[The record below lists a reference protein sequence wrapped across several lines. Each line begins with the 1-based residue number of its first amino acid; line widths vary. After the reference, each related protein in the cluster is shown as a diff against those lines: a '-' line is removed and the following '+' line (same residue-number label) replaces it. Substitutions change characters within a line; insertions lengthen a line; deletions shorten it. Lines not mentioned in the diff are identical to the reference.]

1 MSRRQR
7 FEMQATEIGRRRV
20 QSLDFATMIS
30 EMLKEGA
37 SPDDLFFRTAVLMC
51 TDENDQIQMTPRA
64 LTRFINGHLPEIK
77 ELIIQATKRLHPEL
91 ADFWQSELTH
101 KKPSRSEGPRELS
114 QDEVGQLIVA
124 MVPLLESR
132 RGQWKDKNE
141 DCKPFE
147 DDNMSPEDSLI
158 FKEVLTEAS
167 QQVNLPVDSVL
178 SLFQRV
184 SNVKFPVQ

>member
-1 MSRRQR
+1 MSKRQR

-20 QSLDFATMIS
+20 QSLDFAMMIS

-77 ELIIQATKRLHPEL
+77 EQIIQATKRLHPEL
-91 ADFWQSELTH
+91 ADFWQSELTR

-124 MVPLLESR
+124 MVPLLENR